1 MALSYLEDLDSQI
14 PAIQLLHGLKSE
26 GLGWE
31 YLPPEEALKLRDNRK
46 DQVILTGILRPWLE
60 NNNTIHAKGET
71 HPFTDTNIHE
81 AIRRLIE
88 EPYDGLVRTNEKIYH
103 LLTLGTS
110 LDQTVAGDRKGRSL
124 QYIDWQHPENNVYH
138 VTDEFSVERRQ
149 AQDTRRPDLVLFVNG
164 IPFVVIECKRRDKD
178 TQSGD
183 KQIDKA
189 IKQIITYQREDE
201 IPHLFQYAQLVMG
214 SSVNDILYATVGTPR
229 KFWSVWR
236 EEGSPEVN
244 VHQSANTQL
253 PEDIQNKIF
262 SPFDKKDA
270 KAYQTA
276 RKHFTALW
284 SECDRLPTEQD
295 CTLWAML
302 RPERLMELVYGHMV
316 FDAGVRKV
324 ARYQQY
330 FAVKQTIDRVSALQE
345 GRRTGGV
352 IWHTTGSGKSLTMV
366 MLAKALTLHP
376 SINNPRVIL
385 VTDRIDLDDQIWETF
400 EACGKS
406 AKRAKSG
413 EELMRLIKE
422 DKASVITTVIN
433 KFETVKNKYGLEDP
447 NPNIFVL
454 VDEGHRT
461 NYGATHA
468 MMKRVLP
475 NACYIAFTGTP
486 LLKKEKN
493 TARKFGGLIHSYPL
507 RQATVDDKAVLPLL
521 YEGRIANLEMNKE
534 AMDAWFERLTE
545 GLNMQQKADLKRKMA
560 SKEMIHKIDQRIA
573 LLAYDISKHY
583 RDNFK
588 GTGFKG
594 QLATDSRISAIV
606 YRNYMNEYGMVN
618 CEVIMSKPDTRDGGD
633 TIEEEDLPLANR
645 FWKEM
650 MDRFGNED
658 DYVKQIK
665 AAFGREDGPD
675 ILIVVSKLL
684 TGFDEPRNTVLYIDK
699 KLEDHSILQAIARVN
714 RLFTGKEYGYI
725 IDYRGVLGSLNEAM
739 KVYDSLA
746 GYEAEDVL
754 LDDAVID
761 THVEVAR
768 LPQLHS
774 DLWAVFKEVSNKH
787 DNESL
792 ERHLAPEDRRQ
803 QFYEAL
809 TEFQKVLVVALSTEH
824 FYMDTPKDRIHTYKD
839 DLKNFRSLR
848 ASVQQ
853 RYAETIDF
861 AQYEKQIRKVMDS
874 HIQAPNVGVVTE
886 LVNIFDTDAFDAEVE
901 KREGKAAKADTIA
914 SRVKKTTTER
924 MEEDPA
930 FYKKFAELV
939 QEAINEYRQGR
950 IDEADYLRRVTD
962 YMETLRRGHEEDIPI
977 KLEGHREAQAFF
989 GILNEILFAEENE
1002 ERKVAEAPANY
1013 GEEKVTLSQEI
1024 IVSMALD
1031 IEGIIAKR
1039 KIRDWSRNDDVNKGI
1054 ENDIDDYL
1062 FNIRDKQE
1070 LNLST
1075 HDMDAIMSGC
1085 IGVAHKLAGS

>member
-14 PAIQLLHGLKSE
+14 PAIQLLHGLKTQ

-31 YLPPEEALKLRDNRK
+31 YLSPAEALALRNNRK
-46 DQVILTGILRPWLE
+46 DQVILTGILSSWLE
-60 NNNTIHAKGET
+60 ENSCIHVKGEA

-81 AIRRLIE
+81 AIRRLTE

-110 LDQTVAGDRKGRSL
+110 LDQTIGGDRKGRSL
-124 QYIDWQHPENNVYH
+124 QYIDWEHPENNVYH
-138 VTDEFSVERRQ
+138 ITDEFSVERRQ

-164 IPFVVIECKRRDKD
+164 VPFVVIECKRRDKD
-178 TQSGD
+178 NQSGD
-183 KQIDKA
+183 KQVDKA

-201 IPHLFQYAQLVMG
+201 IPQLFQYAQLVMAT
-214 SSVNDILYATVGTPR
+214 SVNDILYATTGTPR

-236 EEGSPEVN
+236 EEGVTEET
-244 VHQSANTQL
+244 VHQLANTRL
-253 PEDIQNKIF
+253 PQDVEEKVFTPLEDKNV
-262 SPFDKKDA
+262 
-270 KAYQTA
+270 KAYQDA
-276 RKHFTALW
+276 REHFTALW
-284 SECDRLPTEQD
+284 SEGERLPTEQD
-295 CTLWAML
+295 RTLWAML
-302 RPERLMELVYGHMV
+302 RPERLMELIYGYVV

-330 FAVKQTIDRVSALQE
+330 FAVKQTIERVSALHE

-352 IWHTTGSGKSLTMV
+352 IWHTTGSGKSITMV
-366 MLAKALTLHP
+366 MLAKALAIHP
-376 SINNPRVIL
+376 AVTNPRVVL

-422 DKASVITTVIN
+422 SKASVITTVIN
-433 KFETVKNKYGLEDP
+433 KFDTVQNKYGLEDTS
-447 NPNIFVL
+447 PNIFVL

-468 MMKRVLP
+468 IMKRVLP
-475 NACYIAFTGTP
+475 NACYLAFTGTP

-507 RQATVDDKAVLPLL
+507 RKATVEDKAVLPLL

-534 AMDAWFERLTE
+534 AMESWFERLTE
-545 GLNMQQKADLKRKMA
+545 GLNAQQKADLKRKMA
-560 SKEMIHKIDQRIA
+560 SKEMIHKIDQRLA

-594 QLATDSRISAIV
+594 QLATDSRVSAIT
-606 YRNYMNEYGMVN
+606 YRNYMNDYGMVN
-618 CEVIMSKPDTRDGGD
+618 CEVIMSKPDTREGGD
-633 TIEEEDLPLANR
+633 TIEEEDLPLVNR
-645 FWKEM
+645 FWKGM
-650 MDRFGNED
+650 MERFGNED

-675 ILIVVSKLL
+675 ILIVVNKLL

-714 RLFTGKEYGYI
+714 RLYPGKDYGYI
-725 IDYRGVLGSLNEAM
+725 IDYRGVLGSLNDAM
-739 KVYDSLA
+739 KIYDSLA
-746 GYEAEDVL
+746 GYDAEDVA

-761 THVEVAR
+761 THEEVAK

-774 DLWAVFKEVSNKH
+774 DLWNVFKEVINKH
-787 DNESL
+787 DNESM
-792 ERHLAPEDRRQ
+792 ERHLEPEDRRQ
-803 QFYEAL
+803 AFYEAL
-809 TEFQKVLVVALSTEH
+809 TEFSKVLAIALSTVH
-824 FYMDTPKDRIHTYKD
+824 FYQDTPKDRIQTYKD
-839 DLKNFRSLR
+839 DLKNFRGLR

-874 HIQAPNVGVVTE
+874 HIHAPDVGVVTE
-886 LVNIFDTDAFDAEVE
+886 LVNIFDTEAFDAEVE

-914 SRVKKTTTER
+914 SRVKKTVTEK
-924 MEEDPA
+924 MEEDPV
-930 FYKKFAELV
+930 FYKKFADLV
-939 QEAINEYRQGR
+939 QQVIDDYRQGR
-950 IDEADYLRRVTD
+950 IDEADYLRQVTD
-962 YMETLRRGHEEDIPI
+962 FMETIRRGHEEDIPI

-989 GILNEILFAEENE
+989 GILIEILRTPEDE
-1002 ERKVAEAPANY
+1002 ERKVAETPANY
-1013 GEEKVTLSQEI
+1013 GEKEVIQNKET

-1039 KIRDWSRNDDVNKGI
+1039 KIRDWARNDDVNKDI
-1054 ENDIDDYL
+1054 ENNIDDYL
-1062 FNIRDKQE
+1062 FGIRDKKGVT
-1070 LNLST
+1070 LNT
-1075 HDMDAIMSGC
+1075 NDMDAIMSSC
-1085 IGVAHKLAGS
+1085 INVAHKLAGS